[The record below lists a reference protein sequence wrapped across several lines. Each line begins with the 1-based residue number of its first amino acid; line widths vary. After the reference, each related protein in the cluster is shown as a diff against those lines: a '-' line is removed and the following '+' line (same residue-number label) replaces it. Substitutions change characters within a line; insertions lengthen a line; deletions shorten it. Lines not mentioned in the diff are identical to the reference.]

1 MTSSDYISVTNTR
14 ATASVA
20 CVRGEKKKKTNH
32 PRRNE
37 QTCKPAQLHAQH
49 VIAKGFELTHVI
61 LAFGSRRLDQFDVF
75 MSPRATVNS
84 QLVYATADRCNLVML
99 T

>member
-1 MTSSDYISVTNTR
+1 MWPVS
-14 ATASVA
+14 
-20 CVRGEKKKKTNH
+20 EKKKNKTNH

-37 QTCKPAQLHAQH
+37 QTY
-49 VIAKGFELTHVI
+49 VIAKGFELMHVI

-84 QLVYATADRCNLVML
+84 QLVYATDGD
-99 T
+99 